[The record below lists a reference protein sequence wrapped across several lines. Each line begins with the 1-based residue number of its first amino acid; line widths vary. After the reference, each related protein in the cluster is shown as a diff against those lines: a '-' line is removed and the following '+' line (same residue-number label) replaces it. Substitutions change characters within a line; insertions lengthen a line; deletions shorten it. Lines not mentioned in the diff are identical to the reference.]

1 MLYEVITY
9 TNSYSQVFLLIGILL
24 LIGGT
29 LLLFILN
36 GYILK
41 MIRLSLEKS
50 PELPEWNNYSELFKS
65 GFVFTIGISIIA
77 FRVVTVVEVADP
89 VEVGAAALS
98 YNFV

>member
-1 MLYEVITY
+1 MFFEDYIIEPLKYGLSDFSKILKGGLIYCTSILAFVISIVLFVYHYTTLESLLPY

-41 MIRLSLEKS
+41 MI
-50 PELPEWNNYSELFKS
+50 
-65 GFVFTIGISIIA
+65 
-77 FRVVTVVEVADP
+77 
-89 VEVGAAALS
+89 S